1 MAVAPDELA
10 FTCNSKSIG
19 ETARQLTSLL
29 LKITGFLPFTPEN
42 RKVAVMEQGV
52 ECSGVTTLRVNR
64 QPPSHPLHPLHPL
77 HQSHHSHQVPPTP
90 TQPRALSPRM
100 FFAFALWFMAFLP
113 ACLHASFPS
122 CHYYAIVP
130 AF

>member
-1 MAVAPDELA
+1 
-10 FTCNSKSIG
+10 
-19 ETARQLTSLL
+19 
-29 LKITGFLPFTPEN
+29 
-42 RKVAVMEQGV
+42 
-52 ECSGVTTLRVNR
+52 
-64 QPPSHPLHPLHPL
+64 
-77 HQSHHSHQVPPTP
+77 
-90 TQPRALSPRM
+90 M

>member
-1 MAVAPDELA
+1 
-10 FTCNSKSIG
+10 
-19 ETARQLTSLL
+19 

-52 ECSGVTTLRVNR
+52 ECSGVTTLRV
-64 QPPSHPLHPLHPL
+64 
-77 HQSHHSHQVPPTP
+77 
-90 TQPRALSPRM
+90 RALSPRM